1 MMHVNNE
8 TETWKPGDGL
18 GMTLTAA
25 GARRSHRRAVL
36 SCEPLTNIHE
46 LHACRE
52 YTWPVWRTST
62 DTSALYRSIS
72 VSWQRPQCFLRN
84 PEMAGT
90 FTSCLS
96 VPYPPTVSKSYRTI
110 LSNKYTRRQSYNR
123 NTLAVPRKKDLSVK
137 NLCFSSFYHP
147 RLVWSPQ
154 KRFCW
159 DLGYESWYQK
169 TAESLSYPT
178 VKLSDPISICLQ
190 GYQLVT
196 DGQRDGQMAPPM
208 PQLCCST
215 AQRDKNRRLRQFY
228 DRNER
233 DDVRHHSPECPGI
246 ARSRAPEAQSVT
258 QILQSP
264 APALTNSEDL
274 CAVSGMKTRSR
285 TVPSWHVSSMSSPAA
300 TASLATCH
308 RSALLPVTMTL
319 GQQRSSCNM
328 TANIPAEE
336 SHITVYQ
343 PINELIKQSIKQ
355 RIFRMA

>member
-147 RLVWSPQ
+147 SLVWSPQ

-159 DLGYESWYQK
+159 DLGYESSS
-169 TAESLSYPT
+169 EEVLLGLR
-178 VKLSDPISICLQ
+178 VRKLVS
-190 GYQLVT
+190 
-196 DGQRDGQMAPPM
+196 
-208 PQLCCST
+208 
-215 AQRDKNRRLRQFY
+215 KNCRVSEL
-228 DRNER
+228 
-233 DDVRHHSPECPGI
+233 P
-246 ARSRAPEAQSVT
+246 
-258 QILQSP
+258 
-264 APALTNSEDL
+264 NSETEWSNKHL
-274 CAVSGMKTRSR
+274 PSR
-285 TVPSWHVSSMSSPAA
+285 LSACDRWTEGRTNG
-300 TASLATCH
+300 TAYASVVL
-308 RSALLPVTMTL
+308 
-319 GQQRSSCNM
+319 
-328 TANIPAEE
+328 
-336 SHITVYQ
+336 
-343 PINELIKQSIKQ
+343 
-355 RIFRMA
+355 